1 VGAVPDGQG
10 RRQVVVLEVTDSGD
24 TDEDVFATDIT
35 VEDDEEDLF
44 SDEVPSGGAAD
55 GGAAGAVLDFVAR
68 SIVDDPDSV
77 RIETD
82 RDRRGPT
89 LRLHVAPDDM
99 GKVIGRRGRVA
110 QSIRTLVRATG
121 AKEGA
126 EVNVDIVD

>member
-1 VGAVPDGQG
+1 MS
-10 RRQVVVLEVTDSGD
+10 DS
-24 TDEDVFATDIT
+24 EDVFGTDLE
-35 VEDDEEDLF
+35 VEEEDDIYAPAEE
-44 SDEVPSGGAAD
+44 AAVS
-55 GGAAGAVLDFVAR
+55 GGAAGAVLEFVAK

-77 RIETD
+77 RIETE
-82 RDRRGPT
+82 RDRRGVM

-110 QSIRTLVRATG
+110 QSIRTLVRATA

>member
-1 VGAVPDGQG
+1 M
-10 RRQVVVLEVTDSGD
+10 TDSD
-24 TDEDVFATDIT
+24 DVFATDIE
-35 VEDDEEDLF
+35 VEEEDDVF
-44 SDEVPSGGAAD
+44 SDAPSSAAGA
-55 GGAAGAVLDFVAR
+55 GAAGAVLDFIAR
-68 SIVDDPDSV
+68 SIVDDADAV

-82 RDRRGPT
+82 RDRRGVM

-110 QSIRTLVRATG
+110 QAIRTLVRATA

>member
-1 VGAVPDGQG
+1 MS
-10 RRQVVVLEVTDSGD
+10 DSE
-24 TDEDVFATDIT
+24 EDVFATDL
-35 VEDDEEDLF
+35 DDEIEAEGNRNED
-44 SDEVPSGGAAD
+44 GTD
-55 GGAAGAVLDFVAR
+55 GGAAGAVLEFVAR
-68 SIVDDPDSV
+68 SIVDDADAV

-82 RDRRGPT
+82 RDRRGLT

-121 AKEGA
+121 AREGA

>member
-1 VGAVPDGQG
+1 VS
-10 RRQVVVLEVTDSGD
+10 DSES
-24 TDEDVFATDIT
+24 EDVFGTDLE
-35 VEDDEEDLF
+35 VDEEEDVF
-44 SDEVPSGGAAD
+44 STDEPAIDA
-55 GGAAGAVLDFVAR
+55 GAAGAVLDYIAR

-82 RDRRGPT
+82 RDRRGTT

-110 QSIRTLVRATG
+110 QSIRTLVRAAA

-126 EVNVDIVD
+126 EVTVDIVD

>member
-1 VGAVPDGQG
+1 MSDASD
-10 RRQVVVLEVTDSGD
+10 D
-24 TDEDVFATDIT
+24 DVFATDLE
-35 VEDDEEDLF
+35 VDDEDEDVF
-44 SDEVPSGGAAD
+44 STDEPAVDA
-55 GGAAGAVLDFVAR
+55 GAAGAVLDFVAR

-77 RIETD
+77 RIETE
-82 RDRRGPT
+82 RDRRGVM

-121 AKEGA
+121 AKDGA

>member
-1 VGAVPDGQG
+1 MSDA
-10 RRQVVVLEVTDSGD
+10 DS
-24 TDEDVFATDIT
+24 DEDVFATDL
-35 VEDDEEDLF
+35 DDEVD
-44 SDEVPSGGAAD
+44 DEVEAEGNTNGTS
-55 GGAAGAVLDFVAR
+55 GGAAGAVLEFVAK

-77 RIETD
+77 RIETEH
-82 RDRRGPT
+82 DRRGLT

>member
-1 VGAVPDGQG
+1 M
-10 RRQVVVLEVTDSGD
+10 TDSGD
-24 TDEDVFATDIT
+24 DVFATDLE
-35 VEDDEEDLF
+35 VDEEEDIYA
-44 SDEVPSGGAAD
+44 EPEEAAAD
-55 GGAAGAVLDFVAR
+55 GGAAGAVLDFIAR

-82 RDRRGPT
+82 RDRRGVM

-110 QSIRTLVRATG
+110 QAIRTLVRATA

>member
-1 VGAVPDGQG
+1 VSDAS
-10 RRQVVVLEVTDSGD
+10 E
-24 TDEDVFATDIT
+24 EDVFATDL
-35 VEDDEEDLF
+35 EDEEEDVF
-44 SDEVPSGGAAD
+44 STDEPAVS
-55 GGAAGAVLDFVAR
+55 GGAAGAVLEFVAR

-77 RIETD
+77 RIETE
-82 RDRRGPT
+82 RDRRGVT

-110 QSIRTLVRATG
+110 QSIRTLVRATA

>member
-1 VGAVPDGQG
+1 MS
-10 RRQVVVLEVTDSGD
+10 DS
-24 TDEDVFATDIT
+24 EDVFGTDLE
-35 VEDDEEDLF
+35 VDEEEDVF
-44 SDEVPSGGAAD
+44 STDEPAVD
-55 GGAAGAVLDFVAR
+55 TGAAGAVLDFVAR

-77 RIETD
+77 RIETE
-82 RDRRGPT
+82 RDRRGVM

-110 QSIRTLVRATG
+110 QSIRTLVRAAA